1 MDEFSLGNA
10 EIAERVGKSPSY
22 ISNTIRLLTLPDAL
36 KDAVMSGQTTEG
48 HVRALS
54 ALEDP
59 HLIIEAYKEVLKRNL
74 KEFAPGFED
83 DVFVFSLFGLA
94 RLFDLQI
101 VRGSYF
107 RSLSDGN
114 RVRRIPIR
122 APRGEI
128 LDRNGQAL
136 ARNVPVYK
144 LAEFSSGGVVT
155 RTEVV
160 SREEAIKIQSS
171 DFVRQSRL
179 IIDIAREYPL
189 NEAAAHLVGYVGE
202 ASPEEIASMPNDK
215 CPPLGLGDLV
225 GRGGIEQQ
233 YDCLLRGVDG
243 EELVEVDTQGR
254 LIRRL
259 GRREAIPGESLSLYA
274 DATLQKVAYDALQD
288 APNLTKS
295 IGGTNWEGGGVRG
308 AIVAQEVETGGILA
322 FVSYP
327 SFNPSTLGE
336 EYSRLS
342 ADKNLPLFNRVIG
355 GAYHPGST
363 FKVVS
368 TVAGFEDGKIDRL
381 FQYEDTGRVTAGTFS
396 YSNWYFTQYG
406 RTEGV
411 IDVVKAIARSTDT
424 FFYKVGE
431 LVGAPRLAYWA
442 EKFGY
447 GRKTGID
454 LPGEVA
460 GLIPNPEWKLATKGE
475 RWFLGNT
482 YHMAIG
488 QGDVAA
494 SPLQVNQMTQV
505 VASGGVLCKP
515 RVVKGD
521 KGDCGDLGISKEALE
536 VVQEGMKGAC
546 SADGTAFPF
555 FNFEPRVACKT
566 GTAQTVGE
574 NTHAWFTVFGPVSS
588 LQGQALQSGKQIV
601 LTVLVEEAGE
611 GSRVAAPVARRVL
624 EEWFKGRK

>member
-1 MDEFSLGNA
+1 MVKKDSFGRNYLKGKNVFGEGITGFSTRSRQ
-10 EIAERVGKSPSY
+10 IPKVQRP
-22 ISNTIRLLTLPDAL
+22 RWLLLL
-36 KDAVMSGQTTEG
+36 VC
-48 HVRALS
+48 L
-54 ALEDP
+54 
-59 HLIIEAYKEVLKRNL
+59 
-74 KEFAPGFED
+74 
-83 DVFVFSLFGLA
+83 FVFSLFGLA

-406 RTEGV
+406 RTEGG

-460 GLIPNPEWKLATKGE
+460 GLIPNPEWKLETKGE

-624 EEWFKGRK
+624 EEWFKGKN

>member
-1 MDEFSLGNA
+1 
-10 EIAERVGKSPSY
+10 
-22 ISNTIRLLTLPDAL
+22 
-36 KDAVMSGQTTEG
+36 
-48 HVRALS
+48 
-54 ALEDP
+54 
-59 HLIIEAYKEVLKRNL
+59 
-74 KEFAPGFED
+74 
-83 DVFVFSLFGLA
+83 
-94 RLFDLQI
+94 
-101 VRGSYF
+101 
-107 RSLSDGN
+107 
-114 RVRRIPIR
+114 
-122 APRGEI
+122 
-128 LDRNGQAL
+128 
-136 ARNVPVYK
+136 
-144 LAEFSSGGVVT
+144 
-155 RTEVV
+155 
-160 SREEAIKIQSS
+160 
-171 DFVRQSRL
+171 
-179 IIDIAREYPL
+179 
-189 NEAAAHLVGYVGE
+189 
-202 ASPEEIASMPNDK
+202 
-215 CPPLGLGDLV
+215 
-225 GRGGIEQQ
+225 
-233 YDCLLRGVDG
+233 
-243 EELVEVDTQGR
+243 
-254 LIRRL
+254 
-259 GRREAIPGESLSLYA
+259 
-274 DATLQKVAYDALQD
+274 
-288 APNLTKS
+288 
-295 IGGTNWEGGGVRG
+295 
-308 AIVAQEVETGGILA
+308 
-322 FVSYP
+322 
-327 SFNPSTLGE
+327 
-336 EYSRLS
+336 
-342 ADKNLPLFNRVIG
+342 
-355 GAYHPGST
+355 
-363 FKVVS
+363 
-368 TVAGFEDGKIDRL
+368 
-381 FQYEDTGRVTAGTFS
+381 
-396 YSNWYFTQYG
+396 
-406 RTEGV
+406 
-411 IDVVKAIARSTDT
+411 
-424 FFYKVGE
+424 
-431 LVGAPRLAYWA
+431 VGAPRLAYWA

>member
-1 MDEFSLGNA
+1 MVKKDSFGRNYLKGKNVFGEGITGFSTRSRQ
-10 EIAERVGKSPSY
+10 IPKVQRP
-22 ISNTIRLLTLPDAL
+22 RWLLLL
-36 KDAVMSGQTTEG
+36 VC
-48 HVRALS
+48 L
-54 ALEDP
+54 
-59 HLIIEAYKEVLKRNL
+59 
-74 KEFAPGFED
+74 
-83 DVFVFSLFGLA
+83 FVFSLFGLA